1 MREMAESAD
10 SINTALAEIG
20 KWADSLQFREQMLD
34 SALTR
39 LEYYTMGLT
48 VFLAVVSLALAVL
61 VWRYSL
67 VGSRAAA
74 TDFFKDQG
82 DQLVDAYL
90 EKWDKIFADEVR
102 KFHSLGPRVREGG
115 TPNE

>member
-1 MREMAESAD
+1 MAESAD

-48 VFLAVVSLALAVL
+48 VFLLL
-61 VWRYSL
+61 
-67 VGSRAAA
+67 
-74 TDFFKDQG
+74 
-82 DQLVDAYL
+82 
-90 EKWDKIFADEVR
+90 
-102 KFHSLGPRVREGG
+102 FHLL
-115 TPNE
+115 